1 MGYLDDVGLRRL
13 WDKTKAY
20 VSSSVASNV
29 NGWAYCGTSS
39 TTAAKTVSI
48 SGIKTLITGTVIT
61 IRFGYAID
69 TANSTLNVSS
79 TGAKPIYYNNKP
91 LSIGAIQ
98 ADDIVSFVYYSSR
111 WQVIGSLNQAGI
123 ATDYFNSLDF
133 NKYTVAGR
141 YVIHRNGETFL
152 NGPGSQMSG
161 WLDVMVNQ
169 DVITQIMTDF
179 NGRLINVRGFY
190 QSWGKW
196 VAYSG
201 AGSPT
206 AGAPLNFVGNSI
218 ISRNLSY
225 QQIIGDRCFCDI
237 SFQCGK
243 DIAVNTALRF
253 TNYYKPTSDFD
264 GRFMV
269 LGTGTQ
275 IAYSVATY
283 TNQFT
288 VTPMSALGTGWWI
301 RGSIS
306 YRTDGTIQI

>member
-1 MGYLDDVGLRRL
+1 MGYLDEIGLRRL

-48 SGIKTLITGTVIT
+48 SGIKTLVTGTVIT

-69 TANSTLNVSS
+69 TANSTLNVSF

-111 WQVIGSLNQAGI
+111 WQVIGSLNQTGI

-141 YVIHRNGETFL
+141 YMIHRNGETFL

-179 NGRLINVRGFY
+179 NGRLINIRGFY

-196 VAYSG
+196 VTYSG

-206 AGAPLNFVGNSI
+206 VSGALNFKSGTVGI
-218 ISRNLSY
+218 ARNLST
-225 QQIIGDRCFCDI
+225 QQIIGNRCFADI
-237 SFQCGK
+237 SFQTNAA
-243 DIAVNTALRF
+243 ITAYTRMYFTGYYTPTTDNDTRLLVYDTGIQFQVSCSVYNNAFYIVPTLNISPGWHRF
-253 TNYYKPTSDFD
+253 QFSYQT
-264 GRFMV
+264 
-269 LGTGTQ
+269 TGE
-275 IAYSVATY
+275 IHA
-283 TNQFT
+283 
-288 VTPMSALGTGWWI
+288 
-301 RGSIS
+301 
-306 YRTDGTIQI
+306 